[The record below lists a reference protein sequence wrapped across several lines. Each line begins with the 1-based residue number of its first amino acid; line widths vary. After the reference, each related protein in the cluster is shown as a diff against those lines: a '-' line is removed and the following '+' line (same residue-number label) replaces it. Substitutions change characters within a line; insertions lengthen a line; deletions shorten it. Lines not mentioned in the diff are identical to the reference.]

1 MWLFE
6 LFATRID
13 VLLAG
18 LAGGFVGLR
27 FYKDLTTFQ
36 GRIYF
41 VICGG
46 LSGMYVA
53 PFAYD
58 YYKLAV
64 HDPEA
69 SKNALLFYALFIGIF
84 GPKLVQTILNGIENG
99 AIWEIIKARFWGVI
113 EAIAKG
119 KSKEE

>member
-1 MWLFE
+1 MWLIE
-6 LFATRID
+6 LFETRID
-13 VLLAG
+13 VFLAG
-18 LAGGFVGLR
+18 LAGGFFGLR
-27 FYKDLTTFQ
+27 FYKDVNTLQ

-46 LSGMYVA
+46 ISGMYVA

-64 HDPEA
+64 HDPES

-84 GPKLVQTILNGIENG
+84 GPKIVQTVLNGIENG
-99 AIWEIIKARFWGVI
+99 AILEVLKAKFWDVI
-113 EAIAKG
+113 QAIAKG
-119 KSKEE
+119 KSKDS